1 MVEFT
6 LVYSM
11 AKVVRVMAA
20 GTVFMTAALLVCR
33 FADRGHWRFKLGMLC
48 LVPLA
53 CLTAYSKIFY
63 TGKIV
68 WFTGFTQQMISKEL
82 AVCYFSAA
90 GVLALRNYWMGRRL
104 RRRLCRMQRMD
115 DPALPAGWRR
125 WMEET
130 PAADARR
137 IPRAAPAGAW
147 RKLRTCGVH
156 LCGLFHRKSPKIQ
169 VYVTDDNSSGPFAGG
184 VLKPYIVIPRRLIES
199 LTEEEFSA
207 ILYHEA
213 LHLRLGHVILLHIF
227 AALKIV
233 WWIHP
238 FIYLCDR
245 ALRENIEYS
254 SDEGS
259 LSYGALS
266 VYAYATVMLKTLY
279 CKNEGRCIGAGVTT
293 FAPGSYQI
301 LKNRMEKLGTFH
313 PNPHAG
319 MEYQKKKKRLHR
331 AVGLFV
337 SSGALLL
344 LLTCYPRFTKLKE
357 IAVYDDQLK
366 PVTFDLAAEGIHV
379 QAEEEKFQISKEE
392 FQKLVARHRPKGEYL
407 VFSYDTIMKVPGV
420 GGGGQAVMVNIED
433 PSDVFIIGRYT
444 WKDRVKLFMMKYFM

>member
-6 LVYSM
+6 LVYSL

-33 FADRGHWRFKLGMLC
+33 FADRRHWRFRLGTLC

-68 WFTGFTQQMISKEL
+68 WFTVFVQQIISKEM

-90 GVLALRNYWMGRRL
+90 GVLVLRNYWMGRCL
-104 RRRLCRMQRMD
+104 RRSLCLMQQMD
-115 DPALPAGWRR
+115 DPALPADWRQ
-125 WMEET
+125 WMEGT
-130 PAADARR
+130 SGRR
-137 IPRAAPAGAW
+137 
-147 RKLRTCGVH
+147 
-156 LCGLFHRKSPKIQ
+156 PKIQ
-169 VYVTDDNSSGPFAGG
+169 VYLTDDNRNGPFAGG
-184 VLKPYIVIPRRLIES
+184 VLKPYIVIPRHLKDS
-199 LTEEEFSA
+199 LSEEEFSA

-213 LHLRLGHVILLHIF
+213 LHLRLGHVVLLHIF
-227 AALKIV
+227 AVLKII
-233 WWIHP
+233 WWIQP
-238 FIYLCDR
+238 LVYLCDR

-259 LSYGALS
+259 LAYGTLS
-266 VYAYATVMLKTLY
+266 AYAYGIVLLKTLY
-279 CKNEGRCIGAGVTT
+279 CKTQGRRIGAGVTT
-293 FAPGSYQI
+293 FVPGSYQI

-319 MEYQKKKKRLHR
+319 KEYQKKKQRLHR
-331 AVGLFV
+331 AVGIVFW
-337 SSGALLL
+337 SGALLL

-357 IAVYDDQLK
+357 IVVYDDQLK
-366 PVTFDLAAEGIHV
+366 PVTLDLAAEGIHV
-379 QAEEEKFQISKEE
+379 QAEEENFQISRTE
-392 FQKLVARHRPKGEYL
+392 FQKLVARHRLKGEYL

-420 GGGGQAVMVNIED
+420 GGGGQAAMVNMED
-433 PSDVFIIGRYT
+433 PSDVFLLGRYT